1 MPEFARILG
10 LMHLSA
16 GLTVAIPQACCQD
29 TGGPRSEIVHW
40 AQRVGLRHKTVRNTR
55 IMSTRPPQGP
65 GPPAS
70 LIGHNG
76 PVEPAGRPA
85 VPIGP
90 SLLSARLIVRPV
102 PWDAVRAISGGSRL
116 DDWAADYPSDGDV
129 IIAGLLQEVG
139 PGVADAADQ
148 AWGHRQ
154 VVERASGLVVGGIG
168 FFGPPREGGE
178 VEVGY
183 GIVPS
188 RQGRGYATEALR
200 AMLAMAWADPRVTA
214 VVAGT
219 DPGNAA
225 SQRVLEKAGF
235 RRIAADSEFRYRL
248 SRPRIGAPLSR
259 RRNLGD

>member
-1 MPEFARILG
+1 MAR
-10 LMHLSA
+10 
-16 GLTVAIPQACCQD
+16 
-29 TGGPRSEIVHW
+29 
-40 AQRVGLRHKTVRNTR
+40 
-55 IMSTRPPQGP
+55 P
-65 GPPAS
+65 GPDGTGR

-76 PVEPAGRPA
+76 EMESSGPPPARTRS
-85 VPIGP
+85 
-90 SLLSARLIVRPV
+90 SLVSARLIVRPV
-102 PWDAVRAISGGSRL
+102 PWDAVRAISGGRRL
-116 DDWAADYPSDGDV
+116 GDWADDYPSEGDV

-139 PGVADAADQ
+139 EAVADPADQ

-188 RQGRGYATEALR
+188 RQGRGYATEALQ
-200 AMLAMAWADPRVTA
+200 AMLAMAWADPRVA
-214 VVAGT
+214 VVVAGT

-235 RRIAADSEFRYRL
+235 RLVAANGELRYRL
-248 SRPRIGAPLSR
+248 GRPG
-259 RRNLGD
+259 